1 MNEMSPARDLHGSA
15 EMFPKLDT
23 NFTYFQTYVCLSLIL
38 GLHHRVF
45 GFVGGLNMWTLLA
58 AATVFMGGRTGR
70 TQSEFQRRYSHLNPL
85 LLHSRLVSTP
95 GPHQNQPCQHR
106 H

>member
-1 MNEMSPARDLHGSA
+1 
-15 EMFPKLDT
+15 
-23 NFTYFQTYVCLSLIL
+23 
-38 GLHHRVF
+38 
-45 GFVGGLNMWTLLA
+45 MWTLLA

-70 TQSEFQRRYSHLNPL
+70 TQSEFQRRYSHLNTL